1 MDFAT
6 ITLWL
11 LSVLLTAIGLTGLI
25 IPVIPGPILLLAG
38 LVLAAWAENFAF
50 IGPVIIIILT
60 LLAVL
65 AHALDF
71 LAGAIGVKRFG
82 ASRKAAFGAAI
93 GAVFGIFFGFI
104 GILLGPFI
112 GAIIGELTVNR
123 NIQAAG
129 LAGIGAWLGMIVG
142 AAAKMAIGFS
152 MVGIFIIARL
162 F

>member
-1 MDFAT
+1 MDAGT
-6 ITLWL
+6 ILIWL
-11 LSVLLTAIGLTGLI
+11 LSALFTTIGLCGLI

-38 LVLAAWAENFAF
+38 LILAAWAENFVF
-50 IGPVIIIILT
+50 VGPIIITMLAI
-60 LLAVL
+60 LAVL

-71 LAGAIGVKRFG
+71 IAGAMGVKRFG

-93 GAVFGIFFGFI
+93 GAVFGIFFGFM

-112 GAIIGELTVNR
+112 GALIGELTVSK
-123 NIQAAG
+123 NIQTAG
-129 LAGIGAWLGMIVG
+129 LAGIGAWLGMVAG

-152 MVGIFIIARL
+152 MVGVFIIARL